1 MIQISSHLEKADLDG
16 ALQAALT
23 QVKTQPTDTQ
33 ARRLLIDLLI
43 VAGDFER
50 ADKQADILSKTSV
63 DTALAMGLL
72 RGRLRAAS
80 ARQAWF
86 SDGAVPAFPE
96 GPTDRD
102 RAAMELAVARREGD
116 AQSIKIALEALTA
129 MSETGGLKVNGKPV
143 QSFRDADDRIP
154 HALEV
159 LCTDGSYMWI
169 DFGLVEDVTFPQI
182 KVVRDLA
189 WRPAKL
195 TMRDGSETEVIVCST
210 YFATDP
216 TNDERL
222 ARSTDWVEEAGIVYG
237 RGQKTFLIDDDAIT
251 AVDLTSL
258 SAA

>member
-1 MIQISSHLEKADLDG
+1 MIQISDHLEKADLDG
-16 ALQAALT
+16 ALQAVLG
-23 QVKTQPTDTQ
+23 QVKTQPADTQ

-50 ADKQADILSKTSV
+50 ADKQADILSKTSL

-80 ARQAWF
+80 ARKAWF
-86 SDGAVPAFPE
+86 LEGAVPAFPE
-96 GPTDRD
+96 GPTERD
-102 RAAMELAVARREGD
+102 RTAMELAVARREGD
-116 AQSIKIALEALTA
+116 PEAVKIALEALTA
-129 MSETGGLKVNGKPV
+129 VSETGGLKINERPA

-169 DFGLVEDVTFPQI
+169 DFDLVEDVTFPQI

-210 YFATDP
+210 YFAANP

-222 ARSTDWVEEAGIVYG
+222 ARTTDWVEETGVVCG
-237 RGQKTFLIDDDAIT
+237 RGQKTFLVDDDAIT
-251 AVDLTSL
+251 AVDLASL
-258 SAA
+258 SVA